1 MDREKENIKE
11 QMIYEEDEINL
22 LDLFIVLC
30 KRKKFIFSITMGLA
44 VLTAIVSLL
53 LPNIYRAETSILPP
67 QQSSSPMAS
76 QIMTQILGQ
85 LGGAASLTGNMFGVS
100 TPADLYVGMLKSRTI
115 YDSIIRRFN
124 LQADTID
131 ETRKALDDHVDI
143 EADKKSGI
151 ITVAVEDEDPKRA
164 ADMANAFVEELKKL
178 TRQLALTEASQRR
191 IFFEEQLKE
200 AKKNLTKA
208 EEDMARFQ
216 TRTGALQIDEQAKA
230 VIEAIA
236 ELKAQIAEKEVELK
250 VMKTYSTPNNPDLQK
265 LEEALKGL
273 HAELRKLE
281 ATSKSKGY
289 DPLMPA
295 RMMPEV
301 GTEYLRKLRELKFQE
316 TLYELLL
323 KQYEAARMDEARD
336 AVIIQV
342 IDRAVPPEK
351 KAKPKRT
358 LMVAVSIVTGG
369 FLSIFLAFVMEFF
382 ETASQDPENRGRI
395 EELKK
400 YLTLKG
406 RKN

>member
-1 MDREKENIKE
+1 M
-11 QMIYEEDEINL
+11 
-22 LDLFIVLC
+22 
-30 KRKKFIFSITMGLA
+30 
-44 VLTAIVSLL
+44 
-53 LPNIYRAETSILPP
+53 PNIYRAETSILPP
-67 QQSSSPMAS
+67 QQSSSSMA
-76 QIMTQILGQ
+76 TQILSQ
-85 LGGAASLTGNMFGVS
+85 LGGAASLAGNMLGVS

-115 YDSIIRRFN
+115 YDNIIRRFN
-124 LQADTID
+124 LQELYETDTID

-151 ITVAVEDEDPKRA
+151 ITVAVEDEDPKKA

-178 TRQLALTEASQRR
+178 TKQLALTEASQRR

-236 ELKAQIAEKEVELK
+236 ALKAQIAEKEVELK

-281 ATSKSKGY
+281 ATSKTKGY

-323 KQYEAARMDEARD
+323 KQYEVARMDEARD
-336 AVIIQV
+336 AVIVQV
-342 IDRAVPPEK
+342 IDRAIPPEK
-351 KAKPKRT
+351 KTKPKRT
-358 LMVAVSIVTGG
+358 LMVAVATVTGG

-382 ETASQDPENRGRI
+382 ETASHDPENRERI
-395 EELKK
+395 AELKK
-400 YLTLKG
+400 YLSIKG
-406 RKN
+406 RKK

>member
-1 MDREKENIKE
+1 MDMEKENIRE
-11 QMIYEEDEINL
+11 QIVYEEDEINL
-22 LDLFIVLC
+22 LDLLIVLC
-30 KRKKFIFSITMGLA
+30 KRKKLIFSITMGLA

-53 LPNIYRAETSILPP
+53 LPNIYSAETSILPP
-67 QQSSSPMAS
+67 QQSSSTMAS
-76 QIMTQILGQ
+76 QILSQ
-85 LGGAASLTGNMFGVS
+85 LGGAASLAGNMLGVS
-100 TPADLYVGMLKSRTI
+100 TPSDLYVGMLKSRTI
-115 YDSIIRRFN
+115 YDRIIKRFN
-124 LQADTID
+124 LQQLYETDTID
-131 ETRKALDDHVDI
+131 ETRKALDDHVDV
-143 EADKKSGI
+143 EADNKSGI
-151 ITVAVEDEDPKRA
+151 ITIAVEDKDPKRA
-164 ADMANAFVEELKKL
+164 AKMANAFVEELKKL
-178 TRQLALTEASQRR
+178 TRHLALTEASQRR

-200 AKKNLTKA
+200 AKENLTKA
-208 EEDMARFQ
+208 EEDMAKFQ
-216 TRTGALQIDEQAKA
+216 TRTGALKIDKQVKA

-236 ELKAQIAEKEVELK
+236 ALKAQIAEKEVELK
-250 VMKTYSTPNNPDLQK
+250 VMRTYSTPNNPDLQK

-301 GTEYLRKLRELKFQE
+301 GTEYLRKLRELKFNE

-323 KQYEAARMDEARD
+323 KQYEIARMDEARD
-336 AVIIQV
+336 AVVIQV

-358 LMVAVSIVTGG
+358 LMVAAATVTGG

-382 ETASQDPENRGRI
+382 ETASKNPENRERI
-395 EELKK
+395 EELKN
-400 YLTLKG
+400 YISLKS

>member
-76 QIMTQILGQ
+76 QIMTQILSQ
-85 LGGAASLTGNMFGVS
+85 LGGAASLAGNMFGVS